1 MNVKTHEYPGF
12 VTDLQAPFTVLL
24 TQAKG
29 LSLVHE
35 TIFEG
40 RMFYTDLLTRMGAE
54 IILCDPHRALV
65 EGPHELSGR
74 KIDSP
79 DIRAGIGMV
88 LAGLIAHGETIIG
101 NIEQIDR
108 GYENIDARLRA
119 LGADITR
126 VESLV

>member
-1 MNVKTHEYPGF
+1 
-12 VTDLQAPFTVLL
+12 
-24 TQAKG
+24 
-29 LSLVHE
+29 
-35 TIFEG
+35 
-40 RMFYTDLLTRMGAE
+40 MFYTDLLTRMGAE